1 MSPSPEDD
9 TAIKFNL
16 PQSSANVEVASE
28 GFTTLWS
35 ALEAETDIV
44 FIHGLQGHAQK
55 TWHYGALE
63 ESGRGL
69 LRIFQSSQRQ
79 HRKHDC
85 FWPRDLLPNDCP
97 NSRILTYGYDSHV
110 SHFFSG
116 AANQTNVVG
125 HASSL
130 LHDLE
135 AIRRDDPGRPIIFVA
150 HSLGGLL
157 LKEALRQAC
166 IQVDDDAYLR
176 DLPLRAERDED
187 SLGFEGAAGGFKMIF
202 ESTVATIFL
211 GTPHR
216 GSELAEWGLMLQKA
230 AKAACF
236 DTNDTL
242 LRDLSVDSVTLK
254 TLITGFAGA
263 YERKHW
269 ELYTFCEGK
278 ALHVPFL
285 PREKVVRDVS
295 ATLGYHREHVDVINA
310 DHRAM
315 CRFRG
320 LHDPGYKKVK
330 NALKAC
336 MRNQPGSI
344 DGIKFRKALRE
355 LDAEETRWRLQQVVP
370 AFEDTFEW
378 LYSNK
383 QLRFVDWLGSDE
395 GLYWIKG
402 KPASGKSTL
411 LKKAYTDA
419 RTQKAQVA
427 LRAKG
432 YKCTTAAF
440 FFHDRG
446 SPLQKSFE
454 GFLKAV
460 LHQILKDIPELRSV
474 VHEGWRYFYR
484 KSEPFTWTT
493 DKLIHVFEHVVRETN
508 FNTSILLFVDALD
521 EFEGRYQDVARFLHT
536 ICLDS
541 QRSKNVRV
549 KICMTSRP
557 EQVFLDNFTH
567 VPGFWIQDHT
577 AGDIQRVVD
586 VEFQSNSRVGRELR
600 DGTATQKGAID
611 SLKGQITRM
620 AEGVFLWVR
629 LILEELL
636 GDFADGSSVEE
647 VAEELTQ
654 LPTDLTRYYQYLL
667 EKRIRQKYIRQSRVM
682 LDIVKCAKRPLVL
695 SDFLL
700 AYRFAAKSDSEV
712 PGSRFA
718 KVDTSFDE
726 AKRLIQS
733 RCGGLVELKEVRLE
747 KTERIYACSAFSDD
761 QLEDY
766 HVQFL
771 HQTVKAFVE
780 KASSVPTD
788 SEDETP
794 VNGFLYLTKLGLL
807 TIGDSAWP
815 RYSPSFSFQNDFL
828 SYLKGSE
835 DAGVT
840 DMSCLLSQVS
850 IAKILD
856 AFNPW
861 ATEQYLPPPKNLAG
875 IAMLAET
882 PRFLA
887 HELSLLSGEE
897 ASKVFVLFCR
907 YLSKRWETVPKDIAS
922 ILLRYSTSAQLIMQ
936 AVRHSF
942 VDAASKDGVLEN
954 QLYLL
959 RTILEKGV
967 HPDTPIPLVVGKVSA
982 GGKSIGW
989 NTFMHTEVS
998 NPLPREVLE
1007 LLHQHGS
1014 NVNARDHKDL
1024 TPLDHAVSQFLTAF
1038 DTMYSLRGGNVP
1050 TARKDAY
1057 IRKLDICRFLL
1068 DNGGRMTTRSDQF
1081 LWNISAETREEM
1093 TALDIPVEPRLPFPP
1108 SMRPGEKFFSGETG
1122 HPSGGTEM
1130 LEDSASESSEQTE
1143 PQDMSW
1149 AEYGVQQARSLA
1161 WWIVSAGRGGGD
1173 EVAL

>member
-55 TWHYGALE
+55 TWHYGAVE

-125 HASSL
+125 HASSF
-130 LHDLE
+130 LHELE
-135 AIRRDDPGRPIIFVA
+135 AIAGTTPDGPSFSLHIVWVVCCSKRPFGKPA
-150 HSLGGLL
+150 S
-157 LKEALRQAC
+157 
-166 IQVDDDAYLR
+166 
-176 DLPLRAERDED
+176 

-216 GSELAEWGLMLQKA
+216 GSELAEWGLMLQRA

-236 DTNDTL
+236 DTSDTL

-285 PREKVVRDVS
+285 PREKVVRDIS

-320 LHDPGYKKVK
+320 LHDPGYKKVR

-378 LYSNK
+378 LYANK

-411 LKKAYTDA
+411 LKKAYTDT

-432 YKCTTAAF
+432 FKCTTAAF

-521 EFEGRYQDVARFLHT
+521 EFEG
-536 ICLDS
+536 
-541 QRSKNVRV
+541 
-549 KICMTSRP
+549 
-557 EQVFLDNFTH
+557 
-567 VPGFWIQDHT
+567 FWIQDHT

-600 DGTATQKGAID
+600 DGTAIQKAAID

-636 GDFADGSSVEE
+636 GDFTDGSSVEE
-647 VAEELTQ
+647 VAEELTR

-747 KTERIYACSAFSDD
+747 STERIYACPAFSDD

-780 KASSVPTD
+780 KASSAFTD

-835 DAGVT
+835 DAGLT

-850 IAKILD
+850 MAKILD

-882 PRFLA
+882 PRFLE

-907 YLSKRWETVPKDIAS
+907 YLSKHWETVPKDIAS

-959 RTILEKGV
+959 RMILEKGI

-1014 NVNARDHKDL
+1014 DVNARDHKDL

-1057 IRKLDICRFLL
+1057 VRKLDICRFLL

-1081 LWNISAETREEM
+1081 LWDISAETREEI

-1108 SMRPGEKFFSGETG
+1108 SMRPGEKFFFGETG
-1122 HPSGGTEM
+1122 HPSGGKEM

-1143 PQDMSW
+1143 PHDMGW

-1173 EVAL
+1173 EAAQ